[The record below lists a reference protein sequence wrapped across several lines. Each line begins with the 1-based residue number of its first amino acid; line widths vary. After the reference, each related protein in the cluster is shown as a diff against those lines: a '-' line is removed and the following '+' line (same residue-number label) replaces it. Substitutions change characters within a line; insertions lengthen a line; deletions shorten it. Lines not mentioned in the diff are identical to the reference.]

1 MTLQE
6 LAALPVGTHVRLAWE
21 CYGQGDAHW
30 FEHEHGVIEV
40 AGALT
45 SITWFEGD
53 VSGSLIDTRSQKWA
67 GFVGDMEVE

>member
-21 CYGQGDAHW
+21 CYGL
-30 FEHEHGVIEV
+30 EHEHGVIEV